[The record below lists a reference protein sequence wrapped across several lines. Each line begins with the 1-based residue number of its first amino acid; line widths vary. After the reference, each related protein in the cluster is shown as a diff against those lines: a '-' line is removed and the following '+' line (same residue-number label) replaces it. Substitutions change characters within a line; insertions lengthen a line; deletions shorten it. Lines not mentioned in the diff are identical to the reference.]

1 MGSNRPEPDPV
12 AGVSSQP
19 SPTDFQAIYGEF
31 QPRIHRYLSRLV
43 GRSESEDLTQEVFA
57 KVSQALPGFRGESSV
72 STWVYRIATNTA
84 FDRMRSPAFQRT
96 RQLTS
101 EIPEAATGPS
111 PGIEH
116 DLARTEMNA
125 CLRRYIE
132 ALPAGYRSVLLL
144 SEDEGLTNQQ
154 IAEALGLTLDTVKIR
169 LHRARARLRARL
181 GSGCDV
187 YRDEDNEVACQPKTG
202 VPPSG

>member
-1 MGSNRPEPDPV
+1 MGSRGARPDPV
-12 AGVSSQP
+12 AGVSP
-19 SPTDFQAIYGEF
+19 PPGAPDFQAVYVEF
-31 QPRIHRYLSRLV
+31 QARIRRYLSRLV
-43 GRSESEDLTQEVFA
+43 GRSEAEDLTQEVFA
-57 KVSQALPGFRGESSV
+57 RVSEALPGFRGESSI
-72 STWVYRIATNTA
+72 STWVYRIATNA
-84 FDRMRSPAFQRT
+84 AYDRMRSPAFRRS
-96 RQLTS
+96 RQPTAGI
-101 EIPEAATGPS
+101 EDPGTGPAS
-111 PGIEH
+111 GIEH

-154 IAEALGLTLDTVKIR
+154 IAEALDLTLDTVKIR

-181 GSGCDV
+181 GSGCHV
-187 YRDEDNEVACQPKTG
+187 YRDEANEVACEPKTG